1 MLLISLIFQRHR
13 EDALKVMLSLT
24 HLEDEV
30 TEGALISFKFC
41 DIFWLLEILSRSRLS
56 IRGLQYQKQHTLSG
70 LRETETDFEI
80 FAGRKLVR
88 HGFS

>member
-30 TEGALISFKFC
+30 TEGALMNQFIVLKA
-41 DIFWLLEILSRSRLS
+41 EYKS
-56 IRGLQYQKQHTLSG
+56 IQVL
-70 LRETETDFEI
+70 
-80 FAGRKLVR
+80 
-88 HGFS
+88 